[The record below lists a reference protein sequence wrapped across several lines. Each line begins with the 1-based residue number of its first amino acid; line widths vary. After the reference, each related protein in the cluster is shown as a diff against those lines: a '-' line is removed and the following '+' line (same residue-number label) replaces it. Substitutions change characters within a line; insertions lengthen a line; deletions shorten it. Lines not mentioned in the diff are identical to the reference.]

1 MKNVKIE
8 KSVTFNEDSQ
18 IAVWGTVEVDNQ
30 VVKFQLETDYDG
42 NIVTESDIKLNTE
55 TLVKL
60 LIEEDDYLE
69 CFLLLRLKKFQK
81 GRILG
86 KKLLY
91 LNLIIILFGS

>member
-30 VVKFQLETDYDG
+30 VVKFQLETDCDG
-42 NIVTESDIKLNTE
+42 NIIAESDIMLNKE
-55 TLVKL
+55 KLVKL

-91 LNLIIILFGS
+91 LRNN

>member
-1 MKNVKIE
+1 MKNVKIK
-8 KSVTFNEDSQ
+8 KSFTFNEDSQ

-30 VVKFQLETDYDG
+30 VVKFQLETDYNG

-69 CFLLLRLKKFQK
+69 CFLFLD
-81 GRILG
+81 
-86 KKLLY
+86 
-91 LNLIIILFGS
+91 

>member
-8 KSVTFNEDSQ
+8 RSLTFNEDSQ

-30 VVKFQLETDYDG
+30 VVKFQLETNYNG
-42 NIVTESDIKLNTE
+42 NIVTESYVKLNTE

-69 CFLLLRLKKFQK
+69 CFLFLD
-81 GRILG
+81 
-86 KKLLY
+86 
-91 LNLIIILFGS
+91 

>member
-8 KSVTFNEDSQ
+8 RSLTFNEDSQ

-30 VVKFQLETDYDG
+30 VVKFQLETNYNG
-42 NIVTESDIKLNTE
+42 NIVTESDVKLNTE

-69 CFLLLRLKKFQK
+69 CFLFLVL
-81 GRILG
+81 
-86 KKLLY
+86 KKLLKD
-91 LNLIIILFGS
+91 LAD

>member
-8 KSVTFNEDSQ
+8 RSFTFNEDSQ

-30 VVKFQLETDYDG
+30 VVKFQLETDYNG

-69 CFLLLRLKKFQK
+69 CFLFLD
-81 GRILG
+81 
-86 KKLLY
+86 
-91 LNLIIILFGS
+91 

>member
-8 KSVTFNEDSQ
+8 KSFTFNEDSQ

-60 LIEEDDYLE
+60 LIEEDDYLD
-69 CFLLLRLKKFQK
+69 CFLFLD
-81 GRILG
+81 
-86 KKLLY
+86 
-91 LNLIIILFGS
+91 

>member
-8 KSVTFNEDSQ
+8 RSLTFNEASQ

-30 VVKFQLETDYDG
+30 VVKFQLETNYNG
-42 NIVTESDIKLNTE
+42 NIVTESYVKLNTE

-69 CFLLLRLKKFQK
+69 CFLFLD
-81 GRILG
+81 
-86 KKLLY
+86 
-91 LNLIIILFGS
+91 